1 MYSVAAAAAATGLS
15 ETTVLRAIQA
25 GRISG
30 TKNEINEWQVDP
42 ADLHRLYSPEVTRS
56 DSRKAPEADR
66 PPARR
71 SGRAEAIS
79 SRARLDDM
87 AQARLSGLANSDQKT
102 QQAARTRWW
111 RLVTGLQD
119 KLPLTGAAVS
129 SHLGKSPSGLVAS
142 ERLPRPPGDR
152 AGRLRSQECAPSGR
166 EWSSP

>member
-1 MYSVAAAAAATGLS
+1 MYSIAAAAAATGLS

-56 DSRKAPEADR
+56 DSGNAPGADR
-66 PPARR
+66 PPARP

-87 AQARLSGLANSDQKT
+87 AQAKRLAGLANSDQRT

-111 RLVTGLQD
+111 RLVSGLQD
-119 KLPLTGAAVS
+119 SFGSPALPCRRT
-129 SHLGKSPSGLVAS
+129 
-142 ERLPRPPGDR
+142 
-152 AGRLRSQECAPSGR
+152 
-166 EWSSP
+166 

>member
-119 KLPLTGAAVS
+119 S
-129 SHLGKSPSGLVAS
+129 FHSPG
-142 ERLPRPPGDR
+142 PPYR
-152 AGRLRSQECAPSGR
+152 RT
-166 EWSSP
+166 

>member
-1 MYSVAAAAAATGLS
+1 MYSIAAAAAATGLS

-56 DSRKAPEADR
+56 DSGSAPGADR

-71 SGRAEAIS
+71 SGRAEAIG

-87 AQARLSGLANSDQKT
+87 AQAKRLSGLANSDQRA

-111 RLVTGLQD
+111 RLVSSLQD
-119 KLPLTGAAVS
+119 SFGSPGLPCRRT
-129 SHLGKSPSGLVAS
+129 
-142 ERLPRPPGDR
+142 
-152 AGRLRSQECAPSGR
+152 
-166 EWSSP
+166 